1 MDKIFFNITFVSL
14 EKKINMIESKSLVSQ
29 LTLKDL
35 KNTSKVF
42 RAINHPLRLE
52 IVRMVEANETMNVTR
67 IYIKLRIEQSVA
79 SQHLA
84 ILREAEILNF
94 RRDGKEIHYS
104 VNQERI
110 QTILDTIKILKD

>member
-1 MDKIFFNITFVSL
+1 
-14 EKKINMIESKSLVSQ
+14 
-29 LTLKDL
+29 
-35 KNTSKVF
+35 

-52 IVRMVEANETMNVTR
+52 IVRLIETNVSMNVTR

-94 RRDGKEIHYS
+94 KRDGKEIHYS

-110 QTILDTIKILKD
+110 QILLDAIKILKD

>member
-1 MDKIFFNITFVSL
+1 
-14 EKKINMIESKSLVSQ
+14 MIEAKSLVSQ

-35 KNTSKVF
+35 KNTAKVF

-52 IVRMVEANETMNVTR
+52 IVRLIETNVTMNVTR

-94 RRDGKEIHYS
+94 KRDGKEIHYS

-110 QTILDTIKILKD
+110 QILLDAINILKD

>member
-1 MDKIFFNITFVSL
+1 MV
-14 EKKINMIESKSLVSQ
+14 EAKSLVSQ

-35 KNTSKVF
+35 KNTAKVF

-52 IVRMVEANETMNVTR
+52 IVRLIETNVSMNVTR

-94 RRDGKEIHYS
+94 KRDGKEIHYA

-110 QTILDTIKILKD
+110 QVLLDAIKILKD

>member
-1 MDKIFFNITFVSL
+1 MV
-14 EKKINMIESKSLVSQ
+14 ESKSLVAQ

-35 KNTSKVF
+35 KNTAKVF

-52 IVRMVEANETMNVTR
+52 IVRLIESNVTMNVTR

-94 RRDGKEIHYS
+94 KRDGKEIHYS
-104 VNQERI
+104 VNHDRI
-110 QTILDTIKILKD
+110 QTILDAIKILKD

>member
-1 MDKIFFNITFVSL
+1 ML
-14 EKKINMIESKSLVSQ
+14 ETKSLVSQ

-35 KNTSKVF
+35 KNTAKVF

-52 IVRMVEANETMNVTR
+52 IVRLIETNVSMNVTR

-94 RRDGKEIHYS
+94 KRDGKEIHYS

-110 QTILDTIKILKD
+110 QILLDAIKILKD